1 MWNLKYGPNE
11 PIYETEID
19 LQILPCGCQ
28 GNRGM
33 DWEFGTS
40 KCKLIHIVWINR
52 NILLYKTENHIQY
65 PGINHYG
72 KEY

>member
-1 MWNLKYGPNE
+1 
-11 PIYETEID
+11 
-19 LQILPCGCQ
+19 
-28 GNRGM
+28 M

-40 KCKLIHIVWINR
+40 KCKLVDIEWIKR
-52 NILLYKTENHIQY
+52 KILLYKTENHIQY